1 MSAPNRLG
9 QLSGDYS
16 RDKLPIQMAFDSIGA
31 ALKAGLTVSENFRGR
46 FMDFEVKAPIA
57 SAYQLRLDVA
67 KAPAHVSLAGM
78 WRISPTYDAITV
90 SGSCSFTWNRG
101 ILTMPWLSGLAG
113 TDTYLVR
120 LFVMEA

>member
-1 MSAPNRLG
+1 MGFPRPIR
-9 QLSGDYS
+9 LSGDYK
-16 RDKLPIQMAFDSIGA
+16 RDLLPLNQVLDATAA
-31 ALKAGLTVSENFRGR
+31 ALERGLTVSENFRGR
-46 FMDFEVKAPIA
+46 FMDIEVKAPIA

-78 WRISPTYDAITV
+78 WRISPTYDAISV

-113 TDTYLVR
+113 TDTYLIR
-120 LFVMEA
+120 LFVMEE